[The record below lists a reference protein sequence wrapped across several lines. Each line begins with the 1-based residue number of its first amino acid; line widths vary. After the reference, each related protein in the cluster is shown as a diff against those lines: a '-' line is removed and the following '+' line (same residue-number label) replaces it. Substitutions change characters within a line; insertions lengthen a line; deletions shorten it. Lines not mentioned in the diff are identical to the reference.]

1 MPLTSR
7 GPMSSARTHLP
18 SVRKPRELQGASQA
32 ETQLSLF
39 AGIDG
44 KALPKPSP
52 QTLEQSDEGI
62 VPKIAAK
69 TWVTPVESKE
79 GGPEAEGNA
88 ADGRYPHRTQIRGS
102 VDAVIARI
110 GHAAK
115 SRKEIRFTNLTC
127 HLKRSLLSVAY
138 RSLNS
143 KAACGVDRV
152 SWEAYGVGLSERL
165 QRLEDRIHRGS
176 YKALPV
182 RRVFIPKGD
191 GRMRPL
197 GIPALEDKI
206 VQQAV
211 RMLLEPIYEATF
223 LPFSHGFRP
232 ERGPLGAVK
241 ALHQALTTRRIGYLL
256 DADIQAFFDS
266 VDHAKL
272 LAFIERKIGDPRIL
286 RLIAAWL
293 KAGVMTEQGF
303 EKTEVGTPQGGIISP
318 LLANI
323 YLHYV
328 LDVHVAN
335 WRKQAAHGQ
344 IIVVRYADD
353 FVIGAQKERDI
364 RWLHEALQR
373 RFSDHGLTLH
383 PKKTKVIEFG
393 RSAHRRRRRRG
404 EGGQPATFDFLGFTH
419 ISQQAGPGRPC
430 KLLHITSRK
439 KRNAKLKTIRA
450 ELRLKRHF
458 SLEDQHRWL
467 CAVLRGHANYYGVAG
482 NSRRL
487 NAFRWE
493 VSRAWISSLRRRSQR
508 GRRLDVEWL
517 FERYP
522 IPQMRIVHQFEQ
534 AA

>member
-52 QTLEQSDEGI
+52 QTLEQSDEGV

-79 GGPEAEGNA
+79 GEPEAKGNA
-88 ADGRYPHRTQIRGS
+88 ADGRGSHRTQSRES
-102 VDAVIARI
+102 VDSVIERI
-110 GHAAK
+110 GHEAK
-115 SRKEIRFTNLTC
+115 QRKETRFTNLTC
-127 HLKRSLLSVAY
+127 HLKRSLLLVAY
-138 RSLNS
+138 RSLNR
-143 KAACGVDRV
+143 KAAWGVNRV
-152 SWEAYGVGLSERL
+152 TWEAYGVGLSERL

-176 YKALPV
+176 YKVLPV

-223 LPFSHGFRP
+223 VPFSHGYRP
-232 ERGPLGAVK
+232 KRGALGAVK

-266 VDHAKL
+266 VDHAKM
-272 LAFIERKIGDPRIL
+272 LAFLERKIGDPRIL
-286 RLIAAWL
+286 QLISAWL

-303 EKTEVGTPQGGIISP
+303 EETEEGTPQGGIISP

-328 LDVHVAN
+328 LDVFVAN

-373 RFSDHGLTLH
+373 RFADHGLTLH
-383 PKKTKVIEFG
+383 PKKTKVMEFG
-393 RSAHRRRRRRG
+393 RNANRRRRRRG
-404 EGGQPATFDFLGFTH
+404 EDGQPTTFDFLGFTH
-419 ISQQAGPGRPC
+419 ISHQDGPKRPW

-450 ELRLKRHF
+450 EMRLKRH
-458 SLEDQHRWL
+458 SPLEDQHRWL

-487 NAFRWE
+487 SAFRWE
-493 VSRAWISSLRRRSQR
+493 VTRAWIASLRRRSQR
-508 GRRLDVEWL
+508 GRRLDIEWL
-517 FERYP
+517 FQRYP
-522 IPQMRIVHQFEQ
+522 IPQMRVVHSFEQ